1 MIIKYFDNF
10 NGVWKDISGSVGST
24 LVITDNGFEV
34 KQLNKKYIA
43 QLTQTLTDDPTV
55 DVQIYSLLGNIT
67 WTRDSAGEYNGY
79 SFGGFKDTYL
89 TGSGVIDSSP
99 PTFYNVVKVDDDNV
113 LLRTFDDA
121 LAPSDDILKQ
131 TTIEITTY
139 N

>member
-1 MIIKYFDNF
+1 MIIKYFDEFEGNWLDVT
-10 NGVWKDISGSVGST
+10 GTIGSS
-24 LVITDNGFEV
+24 LIITETGFEV

-43 QLTQTLTDDPTV
+43 QLTQATTDDPTV

-79 SFGGFKDTYL
+79 SQGGFKDTYL

>member
-10 NGVWKDISGSVGST
+10 NGVWNDISGSVGST

-43 QLTQTLTDDPTV
+43 QITQTLTDDPTV
-55 DVQIYSLLGNIT
+55 DVKIYSLLGDIT

-79 SFGGFKDTYL
+79 SFGGFKDAYL

-121 LAPSDDILKQ
+121 LAASDDILKQ